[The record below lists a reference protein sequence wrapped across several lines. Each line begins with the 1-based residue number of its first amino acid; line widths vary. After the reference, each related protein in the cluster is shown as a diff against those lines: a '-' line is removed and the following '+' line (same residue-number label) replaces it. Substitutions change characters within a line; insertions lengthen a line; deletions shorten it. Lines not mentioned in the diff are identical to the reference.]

1 MRLTLNSSERSQ
13 PLKDPQ
19 QKTFIML
26 NKFWSLSKKTLT
38 DNIKLDGILTKIK
51 LKIQSCSTLYFKFS
65 EGTSVKCYKKQL
77 PVILF
82 LVSHQFLYQQISF
95 LNNFSE
101 LHSTLSDIDFCR
113 KFSFFNAFT
122 QTLTPLIARIC

>member
-1 MRLTLNSSERSQ
+1 MNFLRLTLNSSERSQ

-51 LKIQSCSTLYFKFS
+51 LKIQSCSTLYFKCS

-82 LVSHQFLYQQISF
+82 LVSHQFLYHQISF
-95 LNNFSE
+95 LTTFQNFIQHY
-101 LHSTLSDIDFCR
+101 LIKIFVANFAFLTHSP
-113 KFSFFNAFT
+113 KH
-122 QTLTPLIARIC
+122 PPP